1 MTDHTDKT
9 LNPYAVPAAVADD
22 VIRAADEG
30 RIINKAWRGG
40 SRGKEMVCA
49 LAAFGPNINSARD
62 CPAEYMPSWLA
73 ELIPALDDGLPDDQ
87 IGAFAR
93 GLGERAKR
101 WHVIDADGWD
111 RVRVGFLSY
120 LIQSA
125 LEEAEK
131 VQPTPPPDCWGQ
143 VQTACNRVLD
153 ALNGNGDLVAAEAA
167 AWSAARAAAE
177 AAAAAA
183 GVAARAAAEVAAWA
197 AWAAGVAAGAAAEA
211 AAAAARYDAR
221 AAARAAAYQDQ
232 VATLFALL
240 DAEISK

>member
-1 MTDHTDKT
+1 MTDYTDMT
-9 LNPYAVPAAVADD
+9 LNPYAVPEAVADD

-30 RIINKAWRGG
+30 RIIKKVWRKQ

-49 LAAFGPNINSARD
+49 LAAFGPNINSAAD

-73 ELIPALDDGLPDDQ
+73 ELIPVLDDGLPNDQ

-101 WHVIDADGWD
+101 WHVIDAAAWD

-120 LIQSA
+120 LIRSA
-125 LEEAEK
+125 LDAVEK
-131 VQPTPPPDCWGQ
+131 VQPTPPPDYWGQ
-143 VQTACNRVLD
+143 VKTACNRVLD
-153 ALNGNGDLVAAEAA
+153 ALNVNGDPAATR
-167 AWSAARAAAE
+167 AARAAGD
-177 AAAAAA
+177 AA
-183 GVAARAAAEVAAWA
+183 G
-197 AWAAGVAAGAAAEA
+197 
-211 AAAAARYDAR
+211 
-221 AAARAAAYQDQ
+221 AAAYQDQ

>member
-1 MTDHTDKT
+1 MTDYTDMT
-9 LNPYAVPAAVADD
+9 LNPYAVPEAVADD

-30 RIINKAWRGG
+30 RIIHKAWRKK

-49 LAAFGPNINSARD
+49 LAAFGPNINSTAD

-73 ELIPALDDGLPDDQ
+73 ELIPVLDDGLPNDQ
-87 IGAFAR
+87 IEAFAR

-120 LIQSA
+120 LIRSA
-125 LEEAEK
+125 LDAAEK
-131 VQPTPPPDCWGQ
+131 VQPTPPPSYWGQ

-153 ALNGNGDLVAAEAA
+153 ALNGNDDLD
-167 AWSAARAAAE
+167 AARAAARD
-177 AAAAAA
+177 AA
-183 GVAARAAAEVAAWA
+183 GDAARAA
-197 AWAAGVAAGAAAEA
+197 GAAGAAA
-211 AAAAARYDAR
+211 RD
-221 AAARAAAYQDQ
+221 AAYQDQ